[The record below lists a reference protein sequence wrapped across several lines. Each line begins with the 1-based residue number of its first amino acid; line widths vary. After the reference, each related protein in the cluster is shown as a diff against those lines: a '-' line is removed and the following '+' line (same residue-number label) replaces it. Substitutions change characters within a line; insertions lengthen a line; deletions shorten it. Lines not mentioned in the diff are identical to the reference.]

1 MIQSM
6 TGYAS
11 LLRETAQGS
20 LFLEL
25 KSVNNR
31 FLDLQFRVVEELR
44 SLEPNLRELIAAKIG
59 RGKIDCRIS
68 FTPAPAAAG
77 KQLSLNAELL
87 ERLAGLE
94 REVRALMPEAQPLG
108 AGEVLRWPG
117 MLGDAAIAADE
128 LREPCLALMRDAL
141 AELCATRAREGAKL
155 RDMIVERVAK
165 MQALVERIAPL
176 LPLAVA
182 AYQEKLTLR
191 LREAL
196 AANDEERIR
205 QEISVFGIK
214 VDVAE
219 ELNRLAAHLQEVRR
233 VLDAGGAAG
242 KRLDFLMQEL
252 NREANTLGSKSVSRE
267 VSEASIELKLLI
279 EQMRE
284 QIQNIE

>member
-6 TGYAS
+6 TGYAA
-11 LLRETAQGS
+11 LVRETAQGS

-44 SLEPNLRELIAAKIG
+44 SIEPSLRELIAAKIG
-59 RGKIDCRIS
+59 RGKIDCRVS
-68 FTPAPAAAG
+68 FTPASAAAR
-77 KQLSLNAELL
+77 QLSLNTELL
-87 ERLAGLE
+87 VQLAGLA
-94 REVRALMPEAQPLG
+94 REVRASMPEAQPLRV
-108 AGEVLRWPG
+108 GEVLRWPG

-141 AELCATRAREGAKL
+141 VELGATREREGGKL
-155 RDMIVERVAK
+155 RDMILERVAK
-165 MQALVERIAPL
+165 MQALVDRVAPL
-176 LPLAVA
+176 LPLAIA
-182 AYQEKLTLR
+182 AYQEKLTAR

-196 AANDEERIR
+196 ASSDEERIR

-219 ELNRLAAHLQEVRR
+219 ELNRLVAHLQEVRR

-252 NREANTLGSKSVSRE
+252 NREANTLGSKSVSKE

-284 QIQNIE
+284 QVQNIE

>member
-6 TGYAS
+6 TGYAA
-11 LLRETAQGS
+11 LARETAQGS
-20 LFLEL
+20 LFLEM

-44 SLEPNLRELIAAKIG
+44 SLEPGMRELIAAKIG
-59 RGKIDCRIS
+59 RGKLDCRIS
-68 FTPAPAAAG
+68 FTPAAVAG
-77 KQLSLNAELL
+77 KQLSLNTELL
-87 ERLAGLE
+87 GRLSELDLQ
-94 REVRALMPEAQPLG
+94 VRAALPDAQPLG

-128 LREPCLALMRDAL
+128 LREPCLALLSEAL
-141 AELCATRAREGAKL
+141 AELCSTRAREGAKL
-155 RDMIVERVAK
+155 RDMILERVAR
-165 MQALVERIAPL
+165 MQALVDHVAPL
-176 LPLAVA
+176 LPLAVS
-182 AYQEKLTLR
+182 AYQEKLAAR

-219 ELNRLAAHLQEVRR
+219 ELNRLAAHLQEVKR

-267 VSEASIELKLLI
+267 VSETAIELKLLI

>member
-6 TGYAS
+6 TGYAA
-11 LLRETAQGS
+11 LARETAQGS

-44 SLEPNLRELIAAKIG
+44 PLEASLRELIAAKIG
-59 RGKIDCRIS
+59 RGKLDCRIS
-68 FTPAPAAAG
+68 FTPATIAG
-77 KQLSLNAELL
+77 TQLSLNAALL
-87 ERLAGLE
+87 QRLAELE
-94 REVRALMPEAQPLG
+94 REVRATMPEARPLG

-117 MLGDAAIAADE
+117 MLGDAAIAADA
-128 LREPCLALMRDAL
+128 LREPCLALMREAL
-141 AELCATRAREGAKL
+141 DELCATRAREGAKL
-155 RDMIVERVAK
+155 SGMILERVTK
-165 MQALVERIAPL
+165 MQALVDRVTPL

-182 AYQEKLTLR
+182 AYQEKLAAR

-267 VSEASIELKLLI
+267 VSEAAIELKLLI

>member
-6 TGYAS
+6 TGYAA
-11 LLRETAQGS
+11 LARETAQGS
-20 LFLEL
+20 LVLEL

-44 SLEPNLRELIAAKIG
+44 SLEPGLRELIAAKIG
-59 RGKIDCRIS
+59 RGKVDCRIG
-68 FTPAPAAAG
+68 FTPAAAG
-77 KQLSLNAELL
+77 GKRLSLNAELL
-87 ERLAGLE
+87 ERLAELE
-94 REVRALMPEAQPLG
+94 REVCAAMPQAQPLR

-117 MLGDAAIAADE
+117 RLGNAASTAND
-128 LREPCLALMRDAL
+128 LREPCFALMREAL
-141 AELCATRAREGAKL
+141 EELCATRLREGGKL
-155 RDMIVERVAK
+155 RDMILGRVAK
-165 MQALVERIAPL
+165 MQALVDRVTPL
-176 LPLAVA
+176 LPQAIA
-182 AYQEKLTLR
+182 AYQEKLAAR

-205 QEISVFGIK
+205 QEIAVFGIK

-219 ELNRLAAHLQEVRR
+219 ELNRLVAHLQEVKR

-252 NREANTLGSKSVSRE
+252 NREANTLGSKSVSKD
-267 VSEASIELKLLI
+267 VSEAAIELKLLI

>member
-6 TGYAS
+6 TGYAA
-11 LLRETAQGS
+11 LARDTAQGS

-44 SLEPNLRELIAAKIG
+44 SLEPGMRELIAAKIG
-59 RGKIDCRIS
+59 RGKLDCRIS
-68 FTPAPAAAG
+68 FTPVAVVG
-77 KQLSLNAELL
+77 KQLSLNAALFARLSELD
-87 ERLAGLE
+87 
-94 REVRALMPEAQPLG
+94 REVRAAMPDAQPLG

-117 MLGDAAIAADE
+117 MLGDSAIAADE
-128 LREPCLALMRDAL
+128 LREPCLDLLREALS
-141 AELCATRAREGAKL
+141 ELCATRAREGAKL
-155 RDMIVERVAK
+155 RDMILDRVAK
-165 MQALVERIAPL
+165 MQALVERVAPL

-182 AYQEKLTLR
+182 AYQEKLAAR

-205 QEISVFGIK
+205 QEVSVFGIK

-219 ELNRLAAHLQEVRR
+219 ELNRLAAHLQEVKR

>member
-6 TGYAS
+6 TGYAA
-11 LLRETAQGS
+11 LTRETAQGS

-31 FLDLQFRVVEELR
+31 FLDVQFRIVEDLR
-44 SLEPNLRELIAAKIG
+44 PIEPGLRELIAAKIG
-59 RGKIDCRIS
+59 RGKLDCRVS
-68 FTPAPAAAG
+68 FTPAAAAG

-87 ERLAGLE
+87 QRLAELD
-94 REVRALMPEAQPLG
+94 REVRAAMPQAQPLRT
-108 AGEVLRWPG
+108 GEVLHWPG
-117 MLGDAAIAADE
+117 MLGETAIKSDE

-141 AELCATRAREGAKL
+141 AELCATRAREGGKL
-155 RDMIVERVAK
+155 RDMLAERVAK
-165 MQALVERIAPL
+165 MQALVERVTPL
-176 LPLAVA
+176 LPAAIA
-182 AYQEKLTLR
+182 AYEEKLATR
-191 LREAL
+191 LREVL

-205 QEISVFGIK
+205 QEISVFGMKI
-214 VDVAE
+214 DVAE

-252 NREANTLGSKSVSRE
+252 NREANTLGSKSVSKE
-267 VSEASIELKLLI
+267 VSEAAIELKLLI

>member
-59 RGKIDCRIS
+59 RGKLDCRVS

-117 MLGDAAIAADE
+117 MLGDAAIAADA

-252 NREANTLGSKSVSRE
+252 NREANTLGSKSVSKE
-267 VSEASIELKLLI
+267 VSESVIELKLLI

-284 QIQNIE
+284 QVQNIE

>member
-59 RGKIDCRIS
+59 RGKLDCRIS

-77 KQLSLNAELL
+77 KQLSLNADLL

>member
-6 TGYAS
+6 TGYAA
-11 LLRETAQGS
+11 LARETAQGS

-31 FLDLQFRVVEELR
+31 FLDVQFRVLEELR
-44 SLEPNLRELIAAKIG
+44 SLEPGLRELIAANIG
-59 RGKIDCRIS
+59 RGKIDCRVG
-68 FTPAPAAAG
+68 FTPAALAG
-77 KQLSLNAELL
+77 RQLSLNAELL
-87 ERLAGLE
+87 QRLAELE
-94 REVRALMPEAQPLG
+94 REVRAAMPGAQPLG

-128 LREPCLALMRDAL
+128 LREPCLALMREAL
-141 AELCATRAREGAKL
+141 AELCATRAREGGKL
-155 RDMIVERVAK
+155 RDMLLERVAK
-165 MQALVERIAPL
+165 MQALVDRVAPL
-176 LPLAVA
+176 LPLAIA
-182 AYQEKLTLR
+182 AYQEKLAAR

-252 NREANTLGSKSVSRE
+252 NREANTLGSKSVSKE

>member
-6 TGYAS
+6 TGYAA
-11 LLRETAQGS
+11 LTRETAQGS

-31 FLDLQFRVVEELR
+31 FLDVQFRIVEELR
-44 SLEPNLRELIAAKIG
+44 PIEPGLRELIAAKIG
-59 RGKIDCRIS
+59 RGKLDCRVS
-68 FTPAPAAAG
+68 FTPAAAAG

-87 ERLAGLE
+87 QKLAELE
-94 REVRALMPEAQPLG
+94 REVRAALPQAQPLR
-108 AGEVLRWPG
+108 AGEVLHWPG
-117 MLGDAAIAADE
+117 MLGETAINADE

-141 AELCATRAREGAKL
+141 AELCATRAREGGKL
-155 RDMIVERVAK
+155 RDMLVERVAK
-165 MQALVERIAPL
+165 MQALVERVTPL
-176 LPLAVA
+176 LPAAIA
-182 AYQEKLTLR
+182 AYEEKLATR
-191 LREAL
+191 LREVL

-205 QEISVFGIK
+205 QEISVFGMKI
-214 VDVAE
+214 DVAE

-252 NREANTLGSKSVSRE
+252 NREANTLGSKSVSKE
-267 VSEASIELKLLI
+267 VSEAAIELKLLI

>member
-6 TGYAS
+6 TGYAA
-11 LLRETAQGS
+11 LAHETAQGS

-31 FLDLQFRVVEELR
+31 FLDLQFRLVEELR
-44 SLEPNLRELIAAKIG
+44 SLEPSLRELIAAKIG
-59 RGKIDCRIS
+59 RGKIDCRVS
-68 FTPAPAAAG
+68 FTPAAGGG
-77 KQLSLNAELL
+77 KQLALNAELL
-87 ERLAGLE
+87 ARLRELE
-94 REVRALMPEAQPLG
+94 REVRAAMPEAQPLR

-117 MLGDAAIAADE
+117 MLGDAAIAADA

-141 AELCATRAREGAKL
+141 AELGATREREGAKL
-155 RDMIVERVAK
+155 GAMILERVAK
-165 MQALVERIAPL
+165 MQALVDKVAPL

-182 AYQEKLTLR
+182 AYQEKLAAR

-196 AANDEERIR
+196 ASNDEERIR

-219 ELNRLAAHLQEVRR
+219 ELNRLAAHLQEVKR
-233 VLDAGGAAG
+233 VLGAGGAAG

-267 VSEASIELKLLI
+267 VSEAAIELKLLI

>member
-1 MIQSM
+1 
-6 TGYAS
+6 
-11 LLRETAQGS
+11 
-20 LFLEL
+20 
-25 KSVNNR
+25 
-31 FLDLQFRVVEELR
+31 
-44 SLEPNLRELIAAKIG
+44 
-59 RGKIDCRIS
+59 
-68 FTPAPAAAG
+68 
-77 KQLSLNAELL
+77 
-87 ERLAGLE
+87 
-94 REVRALMPEAQPLG
+94 MPEARPLA

-117 MLGDAAIAADE
+117 MLGDAALSSDE
-128 LREPCLALMRDAL
+128 LREPCLALAREAL

-155 RDMIVERVAK
+155 RDMILERVGK
-165 MQALVERIAPL
+165 MQALVERVAPL

-182 AYQEKLTLR
+182 AYQEKLAVR

-252 NREANTLGSKSVSRE
+252 NREANTLGSKSVSKE

>member
-6 TGYAS
+6 TGYAA
-11 LLRETAQGS
+11 LVRETAQGS

-31 FLDLQFRVVEELR
+31 FLDVQFRVVEELR
-44 SLEPNLRELIAAKIG
+44 SLEPNLRELIVAKIG
-59 RGKIDCRIS
+59 RGKLDCRVS
-68 FTPAPAAAG
+68 FTPAAAAG
-77 KQLSLNAELL
+77 KQISLDAELL
-87 ERLAGLE
+87 ARIAALE
-94 REVRALMPEAQPLG
+94 REVRAAMPDAQPLRV
-108 AGEVLRWPG
+108 GEVLRWPG
-117 MLGDAAIAADE
+117 MLGDAAIEADA
-128 LREPCLALMRDAL
+128 LREPCLALLRDGL
-141 AELCATRAREGAKL
+141 AELGATREREGGKL
-155 RDMIVERVAK
+155 RDMILERVGK
-165 MQALVERIAPL
+165 MQALVDRVAPL

-182 AYQEKLTLR
+182 AYQEKLAAR
-191 LREAL
+191 LREAM

-267 VSEASIELKLLI
+267 VSEAAIDLKLLI

>member
-59 RGKIDCRIS
+59 RGKLDCRVS

-128 LREPCLALMRDAL
+128 LREPCLALMREAL

-155 RDMIVERVAK
+155 RDMIVERAAK

>member
-6 TGYAS
+6 TGYAAIA
-11 LLRETAQGS
+11 RETAQGS

-31 FLDLQFRVVEELR
+31 FLDVQFRVVEELR
-44 SLEPNLRELIAAKIG
+44 ALEPSLRELIAAKIG
-59 RGKIDCRIS
+59 RGKLDCRVS
-68 FTPAPAAAG
+68 FTPAAAAG
-77 KQLSLNAELL
+77 KQLALNAELL
-87 ERLAGLE
+87 RRLADLD
-94 REVRALMPEAQPLG
+94 REVRATIPAAQPLRV
-108 AGEVLRWPG
+108 GEVLHWPG
-117 MLGDAAIAADE
+117 MLGDAAIKADD
-128 LREPCLALMRDAL
+128 LREPCLALMRDAI

-155 RDMIVERVAK
+155 RDMILERVAK
-165 MQALVERIAPL
+165 MQALVDRVAPL
-176 LPLAVA
+176 LPLAIA
-182 AYQEKLTLR
+182 AYQERLALR

-196 AANDEERIR
+196 ASDDDERIR
-205 QEISVFGIK
+205 QEIAVFGIK

-233 VLDAGGAAG
+233 VLEAGGAAG

-252 NREANTLGSKSVSRE
+252 NREANTLGSKSVSRA
-267 VSEASIELKLLI
+267 VSEATIELKILI

>member
-6 TGYAS
+6 TGYAA
-11 LLRETAQGS
+11 LARETAQGS

-31 FLDLQFRVVEELR
+31 FLDLQFRVIEELR
-44 SLEPNLRELIAAKIG
+44 SLEPNLRELIATRIG
-59 RGKIDCRIS
+59 RGKIDCRVS
-68 FTPAPAAAG
+68 FTPAHAAA
-77 KQLSLNAELL
+77 KQLSLNPELL
-87 ERLAGLE
+87 AQLAVLE
-94 REVRALMPEAQPLG
+94 LEVRASMPEAQPLRV
-108 AGEVLRWPG
+108 GEVLRWPG
-117 MLGDAAIAADE
+117 MLGDTAIDADE

-141 AELCATRAREGAKL
+141 AELGATRAREGGKL
-155 RDMIVERVAK
+155 KDMILERVAK
-165 MQALVERIAPL
+165 MQALVDRVAPL
-176 LPLAVA
+176 LPMAVA
-182 AYQEKLTLR
+182 AFQEKLAAR

-196 AANDEERIR
+196 ASNDEERIR

-267 VSEASIELKLLI
+267 VSEAAIELKLLI

>member
-6 TGYAS
+6 TGYAA
-11 LLRETAQGS
+11 LARETAQGS

-31 FLDLQFRVVEELR
+31 FLDVQFRVVEELR
-44 SLEPNLRELIAAKIG
+44 SLEPGLRELIAAKIG
-59 RGKIDCRIS
+59 RGKIDCRVS
-68 FTPAPAAAG
+68 FTPAAAGG
-77 KQLSLNAELL
+77 KQLELNSELL
-87 ERLAGLE
+87 ARLAGLD
-94 REVRALMPEAQPLG
+94 REVRALMPDAQPLR

-117 MLGDAAIAADE
+117 MLGDSAIAADA
-128 LREPCLALMRDAL
+128 LREPCLVLMREAL
-141 AELCATRAREGAKL
+141 DELCATRAREGGKL
-155 RDMIVERVAK
+155 RDMLLARVAK
-165 MQALVERIAPL
+165 MQALVDKVAPL
-176 LPLAVA
+176 LPLAIA
-182 AYQEKLTLR
+182 AYQEKLAAR

-252 NREANTLGSKSVSRE
+252 NREANTLGSKSVSKE

>member
-6 TGYAS
+6 TGYAA
-11 LLRETAQGS
+11 LARETAQGS

-31 FLDLQFRVVEELR
+31 FLDLQFRVIEELR
-44 SLEPNLRELIAAKIG
+44 SLEPNLRELIAAKFG
-59 RGKIDCRIS
+59 RGKIDCRVS
-68 FTPAPAAAG
+68 FTPVHATA

-87 ERLAGLE
+87 AQLAVLE
-94 REVRALMPEAQPLG
+94 LEVRASMPEAQPLRV
-108 AGEVLRWPG
+108 GEVLRWPG
-117 MLGDAAIAADE
+117 MLGDTAVAADE
-128 LREPCLALMRDAL
+128 LREPCLALLRDAL
-141 AELCATRAREGAKL
+141 AELGATRAREGGKL
-155 RDMIVERVAK
+155 RDMILERVAK
-165 MQALVERIAPL
+165 MQALVDKVAPL

-182 AYQEKLTLR
+182 AYQEKLAAR

-196 AANDEERIR
+196 ASNDEERIR

-267 VSEASIELKLLI
+267 VSEAAIDLKLLI